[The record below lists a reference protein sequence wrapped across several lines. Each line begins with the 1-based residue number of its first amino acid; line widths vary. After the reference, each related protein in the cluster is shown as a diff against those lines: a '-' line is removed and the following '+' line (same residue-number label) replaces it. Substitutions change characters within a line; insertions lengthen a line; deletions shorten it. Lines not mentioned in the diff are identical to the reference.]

1 MSELSAR
8 VAAALSRIQ
17 NPRLEN
23 DLLSSGMV
31 RDLVVEDNGK
41 VSFTFLLGRED
52 PATPVREARGALPAA
67 PPPAPPGWRARGRRI
82 AAPAAGQRL
91 PQPRQDHRDLLGEG
105 RGGQVH
111 S

>member
-41 VSFTFLLGRED
+41 VSFTFCWVVRIRRLWSGRHV
-52 PATPVREARGALPAA
+52 PQSA
-67 PPPAPPGWRARGRRI
+67 P
-82 AAPAAGQRL
+82 L
-91 PQPRQDHRDLLGEG
+91 KE
-105 RGGQVH
+105 
-111 S
+111 